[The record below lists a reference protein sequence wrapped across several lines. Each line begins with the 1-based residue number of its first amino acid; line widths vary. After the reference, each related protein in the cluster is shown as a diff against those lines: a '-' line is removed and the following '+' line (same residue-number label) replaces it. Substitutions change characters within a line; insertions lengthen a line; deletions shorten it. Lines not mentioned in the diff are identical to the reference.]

1 MSRKNYLLDSIKRAI
16 RAEEKQGFI
25 NTGAMVSFSSFLQDT
40 IPELSQFFSEHTNEK
55 LRTIISD
62 YSRSS
67 PITRRGL
74 LAEIKEVLFSVNYGS
89 GSGKT
94 FSSLKPK
101 ADKISGNL
109 SGVIDKQYSN
119 NRTASLEKQGLP
131 QQDRVLDLQYLKGV
145 GPRRMNHFAGMG
157 IKNVEQLLKHYPRR
171 YEIRVERRIEE
182 LTDGELATV
191 CGTVTGS
198 QLGRNRIK
206 VVKLKISQENRSIYA
221 VWFNQVHIIK
231 QYPVGTIV
239 SVSGKVRW
247 NGRVPEILAVDINKG
262 HSEGSKEK
270 IVPIYSETAFLSSR
284 IIREV
289 MRNALPWTDKLFPEV
304 LPPGETD
311 LMARSEAYREIHF
324 PSSQDKIIQ
333 ARERLVVEEILFLQL
348 ALERL
353 RSPRKNEKS
362 PVLDK
367 GGELVREFITRLP
380 FFLTQA
386 QKRVMEEVFRD
397 MAVGDKSMTRLIQ
410 GDVGSGKTVVAMAA
424 ILQAVGTGYQGAM
437 MAPTEVLAQQHYEL
451 LSKAFNPLGVK
462 TVLLAGSQSKS
473 EREGIIFKILSG
485 KAQVV
490 VGTQALIQE
499 GVQFNALGL
508 VVTDEQHRFGVRQR
522 TQLKD
527 KGDNPHVLVMTAT
540 PIPRT
545 LALTAYGDLQLSV
558 LDELPAGRKP
568 VITKKISERF
578 RPRLENFLEQQ
589 VREGRQVY
597 VVCPL
602 VEETEKTDLVSAT
615 QRAEVLQKS
624 FPDKKVDLLHGRMKT
639 QEKEEIMQR
648 FRRAETD
655 ILVATTVVEVGV
667 NVPNATVMVV
677 EGAERFGL
685 AQLHQLRGRVGRG
698 AEQSYC
704 ILISDSKESTRLNIL
719 CQTEDGFRIAE
730 EDLKIRGPG
739 ELLGLRQHGV
749 PELQL
754 TDLIKDAKLVE
765 TAYLLLQRSLAYPQ
779 RFAKLHQEIY
789 RLYGGNKIGVN

>member
-1 MSRKNYLLDSIKRAI
+1 MSRKDYLLDSLIRAI

-40 IPELSQFFSEHTNEK
+40 IFELGEIFSEQTNEK
-55 LRTIISD
+55 LRAIASD
-62 YSRSS
+62 YGRLS
-67 PITRRGL
+67 PLKRREL
-74 LAEIKEVLFSVNYGS
+74 LAEIKDILFSIKNDREYGN
-89 GSGKT
+89 T
-94 FSSLKPK
+94 RFSP
-101 ADKISGNL
+101 
-109 SGVIDKQYSN
+109 N
-119 NRTASLEKQGLP
+119 NSVVSPEKQRLTR
-131 QQDRVLDLQYLKGV
+131 QDRKIDLQYLKGV
-145 GPRRMNHFAGMG
+145 GPRRLNYFAGLG
-157 IKNVEQLLKHYPRR
+157 IKTVEQLLKHFPRR

-198 QLGRNRIK
+198 QLSRGRIK

-221 VWFNQVHIIK
+221 VWFNQEHIIK
-231 QYPVGTIV
+231 QYPVGTVV
-239 SVSGKVRW
+239 SVTGKVRW
-247 NGRVPEILAVDINKG
+247 TGRVPEIHAVDINKG
-262 HSEGSKEK
+262 PSEGSKEK
-270 IVPIYSETAFLSSR
+270 IVPVYSETAFLSSR
-284 IIREV
+284 TIREV
-289 MRNALPWTDKLFPEV
+289 MKNALLWVEKLFPEI

-311 LMARSEAYREIHF
+311 LMERSEAYKEIHF

-348 ALERL
+348 AMERL
-353 RSPRKNEKS
+353 RSFRNNGRS
-362 PVLDK
+362 PVLNK

-380 FFLTQA
+380 FHLTQA

-397 MAVGDKSMTRLIQ
+397 MAVGDKRMTRLIQ

-424 ILQAVGTGYQGAM
+424 ILQAVGSGYQGAM

-451 LSKAFNPLGVK
+451 LSKNFDLLGVN

-473 EREGIIFKILSG
+473 EREEILFKIRSG

-499 GVQFNALGL
+499 AVQFNALGL

-522 TQLKD
+522 TLLQD

-558 LDELPAGRKP
+558 LDEMPAGRKP
-568 VITKKISERF
+568 VITKKISERS
-578 RPRLENFLEQQ
+578 RPNLEKFLEGQLN
-589 VREGRQVY
+589 EGRQVY
-597 VVCPL
+597 FVCPL
-602 VEETEKTDLVSAT
+602 VQETEKTDLVSAT
-615 QRAEVLQKS
+615 QRAELLQRR
-624 FPDKKVDLLHGRMKT
+624 FPGKKVDLLHGRMKT

-648 FRRAETD
+648 FRRRETD

-698 AEQSYC
+698 SEQSYC
-704 ILISDSKESTRLNIL
+704 ILISDSKESARLNIL
-719 CQTEDGFRIAE
+719 CETEDGFRIAE

-754 TDLIKDAKLVE
+754 ADLTKDARLVE
-765 TAYLLLQRSLAYPQ
+765 TAYQLLQKALADPLKY
-779 RFAKLHQEIY
+779 KVLHREID
-789 RLYGGNKIGVN
+789 RLYGENKIGVN